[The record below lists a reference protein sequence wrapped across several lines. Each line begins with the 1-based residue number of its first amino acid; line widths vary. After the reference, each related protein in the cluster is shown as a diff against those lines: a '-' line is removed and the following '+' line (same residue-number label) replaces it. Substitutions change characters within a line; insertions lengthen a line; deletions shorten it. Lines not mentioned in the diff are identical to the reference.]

1 MTVEIVLEMV
11 DEEEDMIDIVTLT
24 LIPYQTVIYTDYN
37 YLYIYIYIYIYICMY
52 VCMCV
57 YNENYIVT
65 NQ

>member
-37 YLYIYIYIYIYICMY
+37 YLYIYIYIYIYMYVCMY
-52 VCMCV
+52 VCV
-57 YNENYIVT
+57 
-65 NQ
+65 